1 MPDTARRIRVMRI
14 IARLNIGGPSIHVSL
29 LAERLPKDAYET
41 KLVVGSISEG
51 EGDMSYYARELG
63 VMPEVVPQLSREISP
78 IRDMQVLGAVRRLIR
93 DYQPDVLH
101 THTAKA
107 GFIGRLAARLEGV
120 PVVVHTFHGHVF
132 KGYYS
137 TLKSYA
143 FVLLERLAARWADT
157 IITLTDSLRRE
168 LVDEYHITR
177 KGRVTVLPLGL
188 DLEPFAN
195 VEHKTG
201 AFLREWDIPA
211 NVPVVGIVARLAPVK
226 NIYLFLD
233 AAKLVLQHKPD
244 ARFLIVGDGA
254 ERSALCDHAEALG
267 IMDKVTFTGW
277 RKHTAAV
284 YADLDVKVIS
294 SKNEGTPVTL
304 IEALSAGCP
313 VVATNVGGVSEL
325 LDGGA
330 FGKLVP
336 PENAQAMATAIVET
350 LDNPP
355 DTAPAREAMLER
367 YSIDRL
373 VRDIDG
379 LYQGLLTRKKA
390 NPRAGG

>member
-1 MPDTARRIRVMRI
+1 MRI

-29 LAERLPKDAYET
+29 LAERLPKNTYET
-41 KLVVGSISEG
+41 KLVVGSLSAD
-51 EGDMSYYARELG
+51 EGDMSYYAHDLG
-63 VMPEVVPQLSREISP
+63 VIPEVVPQLSREISP
-78 IRDMQVLGAVRRLIR
+78 IRDMQVLAAVRRLIR
-93 DYQPDVLH
+93 DYQPDVVH

-120 PVVVHTFHGHVF
+120 PVIVHTFHGHVF
-132 KGYYS
+132 KGYYGR
-137 TLKSYA
+137 LKSYA

-168 LVDEYHITR
+168 LVEEYGITR
-177 KGRVTVLPLGL
+177 KGRITVLPLGL

-195 VEHKTG
+195 VERKTG
-201 AFLREWDIPA
+201 AFLREWNIPTD
-211 NVPVVGIVARLAPVK
+211 VPVVGIVARLAPVK
-226 NIYLFLD
+226 NITLFLD
-233 AAKLVLQHKPD
+233 AAQLVLQQKPE

-254 ERSALCDHAEALG
+254 ERNALCDHAEALG
-267 IMDKVTFTGW
+267 IMNRVTFTGW
-277 RKHTAAV
+277 RKHTAGV
-284 YADLDVKVIS
+284 YADIDVKVIS

-313 VVATNVGGVSEL
+313 VVSTDVGGVSEL

-330 FGKLVP
+330 LGKLVP
-336 PENAQAMATAIVET
+336 PGDAEAMATAIVDT

-355 DTAPAREAMLER
+355 DPAPAREAMLER
-367 YSIDRL
+367 YGIDRL
-373 VRDIDG
+373 VRDIDS

-390 NPRAGG
+390 NPRTEG